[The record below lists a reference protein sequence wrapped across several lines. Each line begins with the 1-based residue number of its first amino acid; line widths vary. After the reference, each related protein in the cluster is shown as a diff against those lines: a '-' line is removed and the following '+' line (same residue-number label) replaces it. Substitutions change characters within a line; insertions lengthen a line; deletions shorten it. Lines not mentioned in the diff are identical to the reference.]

1 MDLSV
6 HNLSSLF
13 DQLGLQSDQ
22 SAVERFIEMHRP
34 IATDVLLADA
44 PFWTSAQASFL
55 RDELIKD
62 SDWVEVVDQ
71 LNVRLHSKP

>member
-6 HNLSSLF
+6 HNLRSLF
-13 DQLGLQSDQ
+13 DQLGLQSDE
-22 SAVERFIEMHRP
+22 AALERFIEMHSP
-34 IATDVLLADA
+34 LATDVLLADA
-44 PFWTSAQASFL
+44 AFWSSAQASFL